1 LGSLLFDQSQ
11 RSGVGRL
18 SDLFVLVLT
27 SLSDQESQNR
37 LEMLWLEKL
46 SGALEN
52 LRDANSV
59 DPLVR
64 EELDLN
70 FELCV
75 EGVFLDGLACKLVD
89 EVPL

>member
-1 LGSLLFDQSQ
+1 MGSLLFDQSQ
-11 RSGVGRL
+11 RSGVRSF

-75 EGVFLDGLACKLVD
+75 EGVLFDGLACKLVD

>member
-1 LGSLLFDQSQ
+1 
-11 RSGVGRL
+11 
-18 SDLFVLVLT
+18 
-27 SLSDQESQNR
+27 
-37 LEMLWLEKL
+37 MLWLEKL

-64 EELDLN
+64 EELDLY
-70 FELCV
+70 FEFCV
-75 EGVFLDGLACKLVD
+75 EGVLFDGLACKLVD